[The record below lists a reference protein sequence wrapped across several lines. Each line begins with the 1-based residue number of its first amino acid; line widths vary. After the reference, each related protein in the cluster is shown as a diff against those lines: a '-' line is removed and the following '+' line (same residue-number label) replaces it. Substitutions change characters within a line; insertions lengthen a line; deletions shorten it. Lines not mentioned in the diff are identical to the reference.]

1 MYIDPEKVTIRRA
14 TTDDADVLARI
25 GRLTFAQSYAEII
38 PPEDLENYTAG
49 VFNPDLIKS
58 ELSDPRTI
66 YLLAC
71 ADMNICGYAKLQ
83 PTAPPPQ
90 ISLPRPVELMRL
102 YVVPGCTGNGI
113 GSKLIKAALEAAA
126 AADYHSC
133 WLRVWVGNK
142 QSIKFYHRWRFDEV
156 GSEPYQVGQASET
169 VLLMVRN
176 LQDLVNS
183 PA

>member
-1 MYIDPEKVTIRRA
+1 VYSDPEKVTIRRA
-14 TTDDADVLARI
+14 ATDDTDVLARI
-25 GRLTFAQSYAEII
+25 GRLTFAQSYADII
-38 PPEDLENYTAG
+38 PPQDLESYTRGA
-49 VFNPDLIKS
+49 FNPDLITS

-71 ADMNICGYAKLQ
+71 FEINTCGYAKLQ
-83 PTAPPPQ
+83 PTPTPPQ
-90 ISLPRPVELMRL
+90 ISVPGPVELMRL

-142 QSIKFYHRWRFDEV
+142 QAIKFYRSWRFDEV

-176 LQDLVNS
+176 LQDLMS
-183 PA
+183 